1 MKMKKTILVTLAIAS
16 MMSCSNEELID
27 SPAQQAITFGNT
39 FVENAPRTR
48 AAYDG
53 SYTTGSLTQFQVYG
67 TITNKNGE
75 SGRLFT
81 GNDVFKSGSEWT
93 YKCPT
98 QYWIPG
104 NTYNFTAIVHGNEGE
119 AISTDIDALQQ
130 PTAIQVTDAYVQKD
144 ILFAENGPITST
156 DPTWGEKVSFTFRHL
171 LSKVK
176 FTVKNGITTQNGYKY
191 KVENIKITNAAMEGT
206 YTIGT
211 GWGDV
216 QATETPFQPHFGHA
230 VAALNEKA
238 SVAVEVGTPIE
249 IGKSCESNFER
260 LLIPATQQFNIQFDY
275 YLYNGE
281 QEIDVQ
287 LGKTLI
293 TKEMTLQ
300 AGHAYNFII
309 NLANPGE
316 PITFDVNA
324 IEEWDTDLDDNGTK
338 NDETPIN

>member
-1 MKMKKTILVTLAIAS
+1 MKKTILATLAIAS
-16 MMSCSNEELID
+16 MMSCSNEELLEA
-27 SPAQQAITFGNT
+27 PAQQAITFGNT

-53 SYTTGSLTQFQVYG
+53 SYTTNSLAQFQVYG
-67 TITNKNGE
+67 IITNKDEE

-81 GNDVFKSGSEWT
+81 GNDVIKNGSEWT
-93 YKCPT
+93 YTCAT

-104 NTYNFTAIVHGNEGE
+104 NTYNFTAIVHGNEGD
-119 AISTDIDALQQ
+119 AISTDINALQQ
-130 PTAIQVTDAYVQKD
+130 PTAIQLTDASVQKD

-191 KVENIKITNAAMEGT
+191 KVENIQITNAAMEGT

-230 VAALNEKA
+230 VAALNEDA

-324 IEEWDTDLDDNGTK
+324 VEEWDTDHDDNGTK